1 MEKVLGRVCIIP
13 LSVVELKGSA
23 GMNLGSPH
31 KEEAT
36 HFYCKQGVALFNLNQ
51 HEKYVTYDSSRND
64 AS

>member
-13 LSVVELKGSA
+13 LSVVELKESA

-31 KEEAT
+31 EDEVT
-36 HFYCKQGVALFNLNQ
+36 HFYCKQGVTLFNLNQ